1 MHQVIYFT
9 YTYIYA
15 MKNTIR
21 QGIHF
26 IVREGIHF
34 KIFDCLTIEII
45 KLLILMVIMRVVLA
59 VLPRKNKRREVTVWV
74 QLSFSLLMH
83 KSQ

>member
-21 QGIHF
+21 Q
-26 IVREGIHF
+26 GIHF